1 MQRRAKRKLLC
12 RQVEVLVEQISRK
25 EFLSKML
32 NCSFSF
38 DLITEPYDESSDRRW
53 RLMNEEGL
61 MPDSVGIRV
70 EKYSQIIIF
79 RDKNAFTDI
88 VKANPH
94 MKALFG
100 AEEHEERAFPG
111 LYIAAI

>member
-1 MQRRAKRKLLC
+1 MAKEKR
-12 RQVEVLVEQISRK
+12 VA
-25 EFLSKML
+25 
-32 NCSFSF
+32 
-38 DLITEPYDESSDRRW
+38 
-53 RLMNEEGL
+53 
-61 MPDSVGIRV
+61 DSVGIRV
-70 EKYSQIIIF
+70 ENYSQIIIF
-79 RDKNAFTDI
+79 RDKDAFIEI